1 MNELGNNLLARNDTK
16 TAIEIFKV
24 NTEQYPTS
32 GDVWDS
38 LAEAY
43 YKTGDRETA
52 IKDYEKSIA
61 LDPNNENGK
70 KMLRKIKEEVSRSQD
85 SNPHE
90 PASECFLIGTALP

>member
-43 YKTGDRETA
+43 YKTGDRGQPVTGFE
-52 IKDYEKSIA
+52 S
-61 LDPNNENGK
+61 
-70 KMLRKIKEEVSRSQD
+70 S
-85 SNPHE
+85 
-90 PASECFLIGTALP
+90 